1 LSLRIIKPGISTT
14 LQDIGRRGFQ
24 SAGVPVSGAMDTDS
38 MQLAN
43 LLCGND
49 PNEVVLETSLH
60 GAEWLVEEEQLI
72 AFCGL
77 GAALL
82 INNKPAPYN
91 RSIRVKGSTLLSL
104 KPAASGCRSYL
115 AVAGGFKARTDLKSK
130 STYKTAAFGGQEGR
144 ALKAGDLLE
153 WGLERNGLCR
163 KVLDSLP
170 LNGHDFAIA
179 GWGAVYHE
187 NPHQKGNVVRVF
199 RGPEWDWFDEHV
211 KEKLFNNSFGVTNQ
225 SDRMGYRLSGIP
237 IMLSRKR
244 EMISTAVCMGTIQVT
259 HEGSLVILMADAQ
272 TTGGYPRLAMVAA
285 VDLPVCAQLRPGDR
299 FRFREISIDNADELY
314 LEREKLFRQIQASIF
329 LKFNV

>member
-1 LSLRIIKPGISTT
+1 MSLRIIKPGISTT

-72 AFCGL
+72 AFCGS
-77 GAALL
+77 GATLL
-82 INNKPAPYN
+82 INNKPAPFN
-91 RSIRVKGSTLLSL
+91 RSIRVKASTLLSL
-104 KPAASGCRSYL
+104 KPAASGCRSYM
-115 AVAGGFKARTDLKSK
+115 AAAGGFKARTDLKSK
-130 STYKTAAFGGQEGR
+130 STYKTAAIGGQEGR

-153 WGLERNGLCR
+153 WGLERKELCR
-163 KVLDSLP
+163 KIVDSLP
-170 LNGHDFAIA
+170 LNGSDLAIA
-179 GWGAVYHE
+179 NWGAVYHK
-187 NPHQKGNVVRVF
+187 NPDQRGNIIRVF
-199 RGPEWDWFDEHV
+199 RGPEWDWFDEQV

-237 IMLSRKR
+237 MMLSKKQ

-285 VDLPVCAQLRPGDR
+285 VDLPVCAQMRPGNR
-299 FRFREISIDNADELY
+299 FYFKEISINHAEAL
-314 LEREKLFRQIQASIF
+314 LTEKEKTLKQIEKSIF
-329 LKFNV
+329 MKFTQ